1 MAVLGKYDTISS
13 SSSRGRVERRHSAG
27 RDCGSGPSEELGEDK
42 FEMRLATIRESSEL
56 GVLDEA
62 RSPST
67 ADGVIEEDRMRFLR
81 RIIGLRR
88 RKESDTV
95 GKEDSERIL
104 ELGLKPSQIR

>member
-1 MAVLGKYDTISS
+1 
-13 SSSRGRVERRHSAG
+13 
-27 RDCGSGPSEELGEDK
+27 
-42 FEMRLATIRESSEL
+42 MRLAIARKSSEL

-104 ELGLKPSQIR
+104 EMGLRPSQIRYNPSVKNIIIMRFPMGDF